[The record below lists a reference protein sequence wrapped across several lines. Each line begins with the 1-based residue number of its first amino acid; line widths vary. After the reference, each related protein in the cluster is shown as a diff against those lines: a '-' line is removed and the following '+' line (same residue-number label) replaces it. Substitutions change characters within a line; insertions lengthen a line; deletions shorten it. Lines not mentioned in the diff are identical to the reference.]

1 LVIQHFL
8 LEFSIDKNQDS
19 DMALTLRGRI
29 VIISSATVVGALILS
44 GAVTYAIV
52 RANTMDVINENLN
65 SIAGSNTATI
75 SQWVASKERA
85 VSETAAAVEHGD
97 PQGHVAQMAK
107 NDDFVATVGWSDKSF
122 FSTAKTPPTYD
133 PTVRPWYKAAIGATQ
148 LVVTKP
154 YPDSVTGQPFVAF
167 STPMIRDGQAVGVLS
182 GAVTL
187 DGIRD
192 VVKAVHP
199 TPSSLAFVVSRD
211 GQVVAHPDAALAL
224 KPTTDIAPELTPDRL
239 SQMAGVD
246 SPSEVTIA
254 GAPKLLSVTP
264 IKGTDW
270 DVVIALD
277 KTEATAGLRNMIRAM
292 ATAMVALTLAAVGV
306 AIFLTSGAFRR
317 LGEVRDAMSAV
328 ASGTGDLTQ
337 RLPVAGNDEVAQIA
351 HSFNLF
357 VAKLHDVIRRIRD
370 ASASVQHAASEIASG
385 NLDLSRRTEAAAA
398 SLQETAASME
408 EITST
413 VTQAAGSAR
422 LANETTSAAAGAASR
437 GGNVVAGVVST
448 MRDIEAASG
457 KINDIIGVI
466 DSIAFQTNILAL
478 NAAVEAARAGD
489 GGRGFAVVA
498 GEVRTLAQR
507 SAQAAKEI
515 KVLIATNVNSVSGG
529 ASLVREAGQTME
541 DIVGRVSN
549 ATAIIGE
556 IAGAADEQTRGI
568 QEVNRAVAQLDEMI
582 QQNAALVEQSAAA
595 ASTLQTQATDLAEAV
610 AQFRVEA

>member
-1 LVIQHFL
+1 
-8 LEFSIDKNQDS
+8 
-19 DMALTLRGRI
+19 MALTLRGRI

-52 RANTMDVINENLN
+52 RANTMDVINANLN

-85 VSETAAAVEHGD
+85 VTETAATVEHGD
-97 PQGHVAQMAK
+97 PQGHVAQMAR
-107 NDDFVATVGWSDKSF
+107 NDDFVATVGWTDKTF
-122 FSTAKTPPTYD
+122 FSTAQTPPTYD
-133 PTVRPWYKAAIGATQ
+133 PTARPWYKAAIDAAK
-148 LVVTKP
+148 LVITKP

-167 STPMIRDGQAVGVLS
+167 TTPMIRDGKAVGVLS

-199 TPSSLAFVVSRD
+199 TPSSLAFVVSKD
-211 GQVVAHPDAALAL
+211 GQVIAHPDAALAL
-224 KPTTDIAPELTPDRL
+224 KPTTDVAPELTPDRL
-239 SQMAGVD
+239 TQMAGAD

-264 IKGTDW
+264 VKGTDW

-277 KTEATAGLRNMIRAM
+277 KTEATTGLRSMIRTM
-292 ATAMVALTLAAVGV
+292 ATAMVVLTLAAVGV

-317 LGEVRDAMSAV
+317 LGEVRDAMQAV

-351 HSFNLF
+351 DSFNRF

-398 SLQETAASME
+398 SLQQTAASME

-437 GGNVVAGVVST
+437 GGQVVAGVVST

-515 KVLIATNVNSVSGG
+515 KVLIATNVDSVSGG
-529 ASLVREAGQTME
+529 ASLVKEAGQTME

-610 AQFRVEA
+610 GQFRVEA